1 MLALFPKVEDTK
13 KDRFCF
19 LHIQEKINVSSR
31 EHVQCTI
38 KFFPL
43 PKWGK
48 TKMSLFICFAPFR

>member
-1 MLALFPKVEDTK
+1 MLALFPNVDDTK
-13 KDRFCF
+13 KDRFRF
-19 LHIQEKINVSSR
+19 LRIQEKINVSSR

-48 TKMSLFICFAPFR
+48 MKMS